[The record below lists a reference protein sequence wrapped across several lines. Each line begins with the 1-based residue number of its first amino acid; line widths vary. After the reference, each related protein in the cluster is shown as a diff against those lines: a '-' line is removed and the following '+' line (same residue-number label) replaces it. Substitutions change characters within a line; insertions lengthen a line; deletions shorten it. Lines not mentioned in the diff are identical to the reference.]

1 MKTFNKT
8 SLVERINYNGLTYTP
23 NAHISATF
31 AANRRS
37 LPNILKDLNKGGRKA
52 ILVQVLS
59 RNLRGKT
66 DIHGN
71 LYQPT
76 SWIYTT

>member
-8 SLVERINYNGLTYTP
+8 SLVERINYNGKTHKP
-23 NAHISATF
+23 NANITATF

-37 LPNILKDLNKGGRKA
+37 LPNILETLNVGGQKA

-59 RNLRGKT
+59 GSLRGKT
-66 DIHGN
+66 DLFGN
-71 LYQPT
+71 PYQPT
-76 SWIYTT
+76 IWIYTA